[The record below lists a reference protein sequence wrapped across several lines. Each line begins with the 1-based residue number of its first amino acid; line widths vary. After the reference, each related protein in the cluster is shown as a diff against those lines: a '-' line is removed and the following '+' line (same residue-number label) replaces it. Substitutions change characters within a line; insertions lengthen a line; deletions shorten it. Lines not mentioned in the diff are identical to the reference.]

1 MGRVGFAL
9 FLSCFPEQMLTL
21 SDMTWVSGIKVIR
34 DSGFAAC
41 NLTLPANPEEEW
53 RPPPADFQISLLHKL
68 LCEFE
73 DRFSHT
79 CPGLQKPVPVHLELT
94 LCGRQ
99 KNHPLWM
106 RVESPLW

>member
-53 RPPPADFQISLLHKL
+53 RPFDYRDL
-68 LCEFE
+68 
-73 DRFSHT
+73 
-79 CPGLQKPVPVHLELT
+79 
-94 LCGRQ
+94 
-99 KNHPLWM
+99 N
-106 RVESPLW
+106 SPDPWTGKE